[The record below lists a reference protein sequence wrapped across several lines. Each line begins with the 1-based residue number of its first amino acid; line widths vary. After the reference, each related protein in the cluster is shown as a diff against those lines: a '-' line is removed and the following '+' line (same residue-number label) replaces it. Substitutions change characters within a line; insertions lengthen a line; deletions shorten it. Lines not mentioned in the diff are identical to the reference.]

1 MLGVLRTAAPQQH
14 TPSDTQR
21 VKFRTVLGLG
31 TLNKD
36 SELSRRKSSATTS
49 TQSRSFSRRS
59 VDVVSGSL
67 KRQHRRNQS
76 SVVDPSFFT
85 PDVPASA
92 ESTAQPSD
100 MPTIRNSVVQSQP
113 TRRIPVRA
121 ENQDGPWTVSV
132 AKRRPTNPTRTASTL
147 RVSVYPSY
155 LCLARTNSPA
165 FLPATP
171 SSIRSHTRPHFHSNG
186 FYVKELYA
194 NPLAIL

>member
-132 AKRRPTNPTRTASTL
+132 AETPHEPNSYSIYIKSECL
-147 RVSVYPSY
+147 SVIPLSR
-155 LCLARTNSPA
+155 AHK
-165 FLPATP
+165 LPRIP
-171 SSIRSHTRPHFHSNG
+171 PR
-186 FYVKELYA
+186 
-194 NPLAIL
+194 NPLLDT